1 MPRTVQHAGRPEG
14 ASPGAACGV
23 GAGMGVKAGVTAATG
38 AWTVTGTEIV
48 TGSLC
53 SSVGMP
59 GYSVRSTRN
68 SCVIHSSPS
77 WRVLTNAEL
86 LAQHLAPLGER
97 GPRIGSRRSSRSRR
111 SLSSRR
117 RGSTSLMSR
126 PVVPVRWQRRSM
138 RRHRSA
144 RTRWSLDCLRR
155 SLAAVP
161 ILRSDEAH
169 EVATSDS
176 FLEPVSRS
184 RSTTIPR
191 GRSATWRPRFCGSR
205 SGRSLMGWN

>member
-1 MPRTVQHAGRPEG
+1 MPSTVQHAGRPEG

-23 GAGMGVKAGVTAATG
+23 GAGVGVKAGVTAATG

-53 SSVGMP
+53 SSVGIP

-97 GPRIGSRRSSRSRR
+97 GPRIGSRLLQPLAPL
-111 SLSSRR
+111 LSSRR

-126 PVVPVRWQRRSM
+126 PVVLVRWQRRT
-138 RRHRSA
+138 
-144 RTRWSLDCLRR
+144 TR
-155 SLAAVP
+155 
-161 ILRSDEAH
+161 
-169 EVATSDS
+169 
-176 FLEPVSRS
+176 
-184 RSTTIPR
+184 R
-191 GRSATWRPRFCGSR
+191 GRPECHMAPAKNWRFFERFHSFGTSVRLALISQLAGSPRFG
-205 SGRSLMGWN
+205 